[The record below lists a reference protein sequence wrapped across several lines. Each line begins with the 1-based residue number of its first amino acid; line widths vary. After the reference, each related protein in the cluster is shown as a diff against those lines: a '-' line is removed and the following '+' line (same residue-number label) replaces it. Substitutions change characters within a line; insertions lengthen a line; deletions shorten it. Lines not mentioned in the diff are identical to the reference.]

1 MFASSPEELEMLL
14 EDAVLLGDEA
24 AVGSLFD
31 AGAVLITGPRIAG
44 PEQALAELSKLGY
57 VASTRTVSV
66 RHDAAVVVGDHAVN
80 VSFRAP
86 DGAWLLVA
94 TIVRARPPN
103 DGISMA
109 RHEDSSQSRGGN
121 PHPAAVNRPEAPPR
135 PWLCCRR
142 GAYSKYWVATE

>member
-1 MFASSPEELEMLL
+1 MFASSPEELEILL

-94 TIVRARPPN
+94 TIVRA
-103 DGISMA
+103 A
-109 RHEDSSQSRGGN
+109 RQTTGSQWPDTKTHRK
-121 PHPAAVNRPEAPPR
+121 AAVET
-135 PWLCCRR
+135 LTRR
-142 GAYSKYWVATE
+142 Q